1 MLLNQCNFRVL
12 RLNFLLL
19 YHHTSIC
26 SVIFYESFCVSTC
39 LLIYPFLLECLF
51 VSVYSVYPRFC
62 DPDAFSMILFRS
74 AVRIVCVHRD
84 ALTQRINSTVRRV
97 LRSSNVSSRYLSESG
112 TVLIFECY
120 CNLLTVF

>member
-1 MLLNQCNFRVL
+1 MMNPDRVL
-12 RLNFLLL
+12 FTENASKSMYFSCFASELPLIVPS
-19 YHHTSIC
+19 YTSIC
-26 SVIFYESFCVSTC
+26 SVIFYESFCVSAC
-39 LLIYPFLLECLF
+39 LLISPFLLECLF

-97 LRSSNVSSRYLSESG
+97 LGSSNVSSRYM
-112 TVLIFECY
+112 
-120 CNLLTVF
+120 